1 MKKKPVFAAG
11 RLLTAASMVL
21 ATIAFGTAHADVP
34 SYATKSAD
42 QGFRALSRTSHC
54 DDRNRDAPELTS
66 GSSSSVASLAQ
77 SCLSAASG
85 GRIDRAANSAYNA
98 AQLYFALG
106 ASQAS
111 DSTAAINY
119 FGQAVSAADRST
131 NLLTAQ
137 DSSIR
142 NNNEQNTRFKFERAR
157 IVAASHALLGLNEAA
172 GANRACGTRSECLTK
187 AIDMIDEGQRG
198 ANALQIGFQNGAY
211 RIEGEKLR
219 VLRAAAAAELVEIQG
234 SGSLGT
240 VISDL
245 GTAAAALSALTGT
258 PSAGQVGA
266 DARNMLVKLVTS
278 EADGL
283 LEGADSQIDVQNA
296 INTLENGVASV
307 RRAGGTDVV
316 AAQLYAQQGDA
327 YLKLAELD
335 ESGPNVTAY
344 CSAAA
349 AYLNADQLGGSGETA
364 LKGLVG
370 QGSALAKAYEGG
382 AETCPANVMRGKS
395 TTALA
400 AIDAYEDAR
409 RTSQPADSLD
419 AASYVQLAKLYLE
432 QDDTDQA
439 VIDDLLARATSGP
452 VSGTE
457 LASVYVDIASAKMPA
472 ISASAADITAF
483 CAADSASVRSSL
495 NTARGADAD
504 SPEVLFELGRLE
516 FLCGSKTEADRLLT
530 SALDK
535 AKPDS
540 EWRELRAKAQ
550 HFRSLRVLGQ
560 AMSMPTNGRIS
571 EARRAAALSD
581 IALSFDP
588 SEPAFRLQACRARLA
603 GPQTLARMGAER
615 SQCAI
620 AADTNDGALLDILMA
635 LREAKTAF
643 TQSNGRNYPAFGDAR
658 DSILQAR
665 GRLENNINTNDAP
678 ADFQWP
684 GMNSPASYLDIVDF
698 GSAIARACSI
708 STGNFE
714 FVDIPDDPGGVSEAF
729 FRSYNVFLCIYPDK
743 DE

>member
-1 MKKKPVFAAG
+1 MKTKPVFPAG
-11 RLLTAASMVL
+11 RVLAAASL
-21 ATIAFGTAHADVP
+21 AIVTFAFGTAHADIP

-42 QGFRALSRTSHC
+42 QGFRALSRSSHC
-54 DDRNRDAPELTS
+54 DDRNRDAPEMS
-66 GSSSSVASLAQ
+66 GSSSSGVASLAQ
-77 SCLSAASG
+77 NCLSDASG

-106 ASQAS
+106 TAQPT
-111 DSTAAINY
+111 DSTAAVQY
-119 FGQAVSAADRST
+119 FGQAISAADRST

-142 NNNEQNTRFKFERAR
+142 SNNAENTRFKFERDR
-157 IVAASHALLGLNEAA
+157 IIAASHALLGLSDAA
-172 GANRACGTRSECLTK
+172 GATRACGTRLECLTK
-187 AIDMIDEGQRG
+187 AIEFIDDGQRG
-198 ANALQIGFQNGAY
+198 GNALQIGFQAGEY
-211 RIEGEKLR
+211 RIDGEKLR
-219 VLRAAAAAELVEIQG
+219 VLRAAAAAKQVELQG
-234 SGSLGT
+234 GGSLST

-245 GTAAAALSALTGT
+245 GTAAAALSALSGT
-258 PSAGQVGA
+258 PGASQVA
-266 DARNMLVKLVTS
+266 RDARNMLVELVTS

-283 LEGADSQIDVQNA
+283 LDGADSQIDVQNA

-316 AAQLYAQQGDA
+316 AAQLYAEQGDA

-335 ESGPNVTAY
+335 ESGPTVTAY
-344 CSAAA
+344 CSAAN
-349 AYLNADQLGGSGETA
+349 AYLNADQLGGVAASA
-364 LKGLVG
+364 LRGLVG
-370 QGSALAKAYEGG
+370 QGTSLAMAHEAG
-382 AETCPANVMRGKS
+382 AETCPANVMRGES

-400 AIDAYEDAR
+400 AIDAFEEAR
-409 RTSQPADSLD
+409 RTSQPADSLE

-432 QDDTDQA
+432 QDDTDQS

-452 VSGTE
+452 VSGPE

-472 ISASAADITAF
+472 ISASADRVSAF
-483 CAADSASVRSSL
+483 CAEDAGSVRTSL
-495 NTARGADAD
+495 NTARNADPDA
-504 SPEVLFELGRLE
+504 PQMLFELGRLE
-516 FLCGSKTEADRLLT
+516 YLCGSKTIADNLLVT
-530 SALDK
+530 ALDE

-550 HFRSLRVLGQ
+550 HFRSLRVLDQ
-560 AMSMPTNGRIS
+560 AMGKSTNSRIGD
-571 EARRAAALSD
+571 ARRAADLSEV
-581 IALSFDP
+581 ALSFDP

-603 GPQTLARMGAER
+603 GPQRLARLGAER

-620 AADTNDGALLDILMA
+620 ASETNDGALLDVLMA
-635 LREAKTAF
+635 LRTAKTQF

-665 GRLENNINTNDAP
+665 GRLENNISTNDAP
-678 ADFQWP
+678 AEFRWP
-684 GMNSPASYLDIVDF
+684 GMSRSAEYLDIVDY

-714 FVDIPDDPGGVSEAF
+714 FVDIPDDPDGVSEAF